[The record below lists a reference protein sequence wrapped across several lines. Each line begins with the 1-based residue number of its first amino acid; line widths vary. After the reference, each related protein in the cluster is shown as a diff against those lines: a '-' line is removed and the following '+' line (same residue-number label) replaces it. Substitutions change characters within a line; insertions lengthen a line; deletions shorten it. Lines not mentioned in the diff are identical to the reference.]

1 MNNKGLT
8 LIELMVVIAII
19 GILASLAAPSFNT
32 ILRQQK
38 VIGEAKVLF
47 SLVYLA
53 RSEAIKRNGIVAIC
67 KSNDADQCGGSW
79 SDGWIIFSDSVGNS
93 NGSRDVGETLISSG
107 SIRDDYQLS
116 WGAFGSNNYIRFTS
130 QGLTK
135 SQNGTFKLCP
145 DDGDIRFA
153 RAVVIS
159 KTARVR
165 LTKDSDG
172 DGIYED
178 DTGNNL
184 TCN

>member
-38 VIGEAKVLF
+38 VIGEANLLF
-47 SLVYLA
+47 SLVYIA
-53 RSEAIKRNGIVAIC
+53 RSEAIKRNGVVTIC
-67 KSNDADQCGGSW
+67 KSTDAVQCGGLW
-79 SDGWIIFSDSVGNS
+79 SDGWIVFEDNNSD
-93 NGSRDVGETLISSG
+93 GSRDVGEPLISSG
-107 SIRDDYQLS
+107 LIRDDYQLS
-116 WGAFGSNNYIRFTS
+116 WSAFGSNNYIRFTS
-130 QGLTK
+130 RGLTL

-145 DDGDIRFA
+145 NDGDIRFA

-165 LTKDSDG
+165 LTKDTDG

-178 DTGNNL
+178 ANDNNL